1 MDDSLR
7 RAALAVSAAEG
18 SGTYE
23 RLAGDLAGIL
33 GVAVAFV
40 AVFDNP
46 ERSRMR
52 MLAFHLDGRLREPF
66 AYELEGSPCAQV
78 VGREFHCVPSGARQ
92 KFPHDELFAKLGL
105 DSYAAYPVN
114 DAAGA
119 PLGVIGA
126 MDREPLRE
134 PALCEAILNMFA
146 LRASSELEHG
156 ARLLA
161 DGALRASEDR
171 YRAIFEAAAESM
183 VLRDADFRIVD
194 VNPAYEQMSG
204 RRREEVLGRD
214 MLTMSPLKMNEEVRR
229 LHLRALA
236 GETVMF
242 ESRARRKSGER
253 FHIETRGVPIE
264 HQGRPHVLYVGRDM
278 TARYAMEKALRESE
292 EQYRAVFNAVADALV
307 LRDADFRIVDV
318 NRAYVQLSG
327 YSREEVI
334 GLQRIVTNPH
344 GSEEWLR
351 ALHARALAGEAVV
364 METTRVAKDGT
375 RLEVELRGVPIEFR
389 GQPHVLYIGRDISQR
404 KWAEETLRASEEQ
417 YRAIFNATTDALVL
431 RDGNAK
437 VVDVNPAFL
446 AMSGFTREEVI
457 SQSRWFFAGPQ
468 MSGLAREMHRRVIG
482 GESVHFEVEGIRKD
496 GVKLLVEMN
505 AVPILY
511 RGVPHALGMARDI
524 TAQKRADEQRAGLEA
539 QLRQA
544 QRMEAIG
551 HLTGGIA
558 HDFNNLLATIMGY
571 VTLAGERAEAIGD
584 GKLAHYLE
592 QSLASS
598 RRARDLIQQ
607 MLTFSRGQRG
617 APKAMN
623 LAAGVEG
630 SLTLMRGSLP
640 ATLEIRTD
648 IDLAAGDVLLDP
660 VQLDQVLLNLAIN
673 ARDAVRGPG
682 TLHITVRG
690 APALTTVCASC
701 RQRFAGDF
709 VELTVSDTG
718 PGIAPEVLERMFE
731 PFFTTKEV
739 GRGSGMGL
747 ATVHGIVHEHRGHIV
762 VEKSEPRGS
771 RFRILLPPL
780 AMDATLPMPAAQ
792 PAPPAP
798 TDDGKRALKGRILV
812 VDDEAPLAEF
822 MRELLSGWGLEATA
836 MTNAR
841 KALQAFRADAHAYD
855 LVITD
860 LAMPGSTGFGL
871 ARELLTVRP
880 GLPVILYTG
889 HIDPIA
895 ERELESAGIRALLPK
910 PVEPD
915 KLRGLLRRLLP

>member
-18 SGTYE
+18 GGVFD

-33 GVAVAFV
+33 GVAIGFI
-40 AVFDNP
+40 AVFDDP
-46 ERSRMR
+46 ARSRMR
-52 MLAFHLDGRLREPF
+52 MLAFQLDGRLRKPF
-66 AYELEGSPCAQV
+66 TYELAGSPCASV
-78 VGREFHCVPSGARQ
+78 VGKEFRCVASGARRE
-92 KFPHDELFAKLGL
+92 FPNDDLLAKLGL
-105 DSYAAYPVN
+105 ESYAAFPLN

-126 MDREPLRE
+126 MDRRPLAE
-134 PALCEAILNMFA
+134 TALCEAILKMFA
-146 LRASSELEHG
+146 VRVAAELEHG
-156 ARLLA
+156 ARMQS
-161 DGALRASEDR
+161 DFALRASEVR
-171 YRAIFEAAAESM
+171 YRAIFNAAADSM

-194 VNPAYEQMSG
+194 VNPAYEAMSG
-204 RRREEVLGRD
+204 RRREEVLGREV
-214 MLTMSPLKMNEEVRR
+214 LTMSPLEMNEEVRL
-229 LHLRALA
+229 LHQRALA
-236 GETVMF
+236 GETVIF
-242 ESRARRKSGER
+242 ESRARRKNGER
-253 FHIETRGVPIE
+253 FHIETRGVPIDY
-264 HQGRPHVLYVGRDM
+264 QGRPHVLYVGRDM
-278 TARYAMEKALRESE
+278 TARYATEKALRASE

-318 NRAYVQLSG
+318 NRAYVTISG

-334 GLQRIVTNPH
+334 GLRRVVANPH
-344 GSEEWLR
+344 ESEEWIR
-351 ALHARALAGEAVV
+351 AMHARALAGEST
-364 METTRVAKDGT
+364 MLETTRVCKDGT
-375 RLEVELRGVPIEFR
+375 RIEVELRGVPIEFR
-389 GQPHVLYIGRDISQR
+389 GEPHVLYIGRDISQR
-404 KWAEETLRASEEQ
+404 KRSEDTLRSSEEQ

-431 RDGNAK
+431 RDADTR

-446 AMSGFTREEVI
+446 RISGYTREEVVND
-457 SQSRWFFAGPQ
+457 QRWIFAGPA
-468 MSGLAREMHRRVIG
+468 MSGLAKDMHRRVVG
-482 GESVHFEVEGIRKD
+482 GESVRFEVQGTRKD
-496 GVKLLVEMN
+496 GSPLHVEMH

-571 VTLAGERAEAIGD
+571 VTLAGERAEAGGD
-584 GKLAHYLE
+584 DKLAHYLE

-607 MLTFSRGQRG
+607 MLTFSRGQRS

-623 LAAGVEG
+623 LAAAVEG

-648 IDLAAGDVLLDP
+648 INLAAGDVLLDP

-673 ARDAVRGPG
+673 ARDAVGGPG
-682 TLHITVRG
+682 VLHIALRS
-690 APALTTVCASC
+690 APGLASVCASC
-701 RQRFAGDF
+701 RQRFEGDF

-718 PGIAPEVLERMFE
+718 PGIAPQVLERMFE
-731 PFFTTKEV
+731 PFFTTKDV

-762 VEKSEPRGS
+762 VERGEPRGS

-780 AMDATLPMPAAQ
+780 TADAALSRPGSRPTSAAL
-792 PAPPAP
+792 ASA
-798 TDDGKRALKGRILV
+798 GSGSLKGRVLI
-812 VDDEAPLAEF
+812 VDDEAPLGEF
-822 MRELLSGWGLEATA
+822 MRELLGGWGIDATA
-836 MTNAR
+836 MTSPR
-841 KALQAFRADAHAYD
+841 KALQAFRADLRAYD

-871 ARELLTVRP
+871 ARELLALRP

-915 KLRGLLRRLLP
+915 KLHGLLARLLP